1 MKSILAIWASLVLAA
16 GTAAAAAGPVPVAGT
31 KEAKPGFLP
40 AAPLRTTFDCAG
52 RDTLI
57 LAPGLVD
64 TLRDDTTGGPSLLDA
79 YACVPW
85 AETGPEHIYRLE
97 VTQELD
103 FWAGLRD
110 LAPDLDLDL
119 FLLDG
124 CDTDACLI
132 GQNTEL
138 GARLVPGT
146 YWLIVDGA
154 AGPGV
159 VTAGA
164 YTLALEA
171 RYPGLLPEICDGSL
185 AEPMVCTVGGGIE
198 AGGTLFGQ
206 PDLLRSHPCNPF
218 LARGGEVWYA
228 VTLLPGQAL
237 SVNMPTVAA
246 GLDAVLWLFGSCGPE
261 AACLAVADEELT
273 GVSESLFWQNPE
285 AQTVTVWLGVDAA
298 RAPADAE
305 AGAFTLAITCGSEV
319 PAERTPF
326 GSARA
331 LFR

>member
-1 MKSILAIWASLVLAA
+1 MKSILALGASLVLAA
-16 GTAAAAAGPVPVAGT
+16 AAAPATAGPAPVAGT
-31 KEAKPGFLP
+31 KETKPAFP
-40 AAPLRTTFDCAG
+40 TAAPLRTVFDCAG
-52 RDTLI
+52 RDTLV
-57 LAPGLVD
+57 LVPGLVD
-64 TLRDDTTGGPSLLDA
+64 TLRDDTTGGPSVLDA
-79 YACVPW
+79 YACAPW
-85 AETGPEHIYRLE
+85 AETGPEHVYRLE
-97 VTQELD
+97 VAQELD
-103 FWAGLRD
+103 LWAGLRD

-132 GQNTEL
+132 GANTEL
-138 GARLVPGT
+138 GARLAPGT

-154 AGPGV
+154 EGPGV

-164 YTLALEA
+164 YTLALET
-171 RYPGLLPEICDGSL
+171 RFPGLPPQVCAGGL
-185 AEPMVCTVGGGIE
+185 AEPLACTVGGGLE

-228 VTLLPGQAL
+228 ITVLPGQDLA
-237 SVNMPTVAA
+237 VNMPTVAP

-261 AACLAVADEELT
+261 AACLAVADDELA
-273 GVSESLFWQNPE
+273 GVPESLSWQNPD

-298 RAPADAE
+298 RAPEDAE

-319 PAERTPF
+319 PATKSSF
-326 GSARA
+326 GAARA
-331 LFR
+331 MFH